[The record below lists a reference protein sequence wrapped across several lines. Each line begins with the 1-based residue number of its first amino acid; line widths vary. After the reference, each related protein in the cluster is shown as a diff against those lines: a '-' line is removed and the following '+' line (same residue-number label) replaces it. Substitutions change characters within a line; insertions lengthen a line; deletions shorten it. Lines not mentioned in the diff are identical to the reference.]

1 MPDKR
6 KHRGQHPNDIKL
18 FAPPMILTLQ
28 KATSEL
34 SWLLSRRYAD
44 KASLKLVGD
53 RYKLTDRQRR
63 AIQGAACSDTAKL
76 EVKRKHCQM
85 EELRNSYLFI
95 DGFNLLIT
103 LESALSGGLLFRGRD
118 GSYRDLASVHGTY
131 KKVMETIG
139 AIELVGRALTQL
151 EVSKV
156 TWYFDQ
162 PVSNSGRLKVLMY
175 EVIEGKG
182 WDWDI
187 QLVYNPDKEL
197 IVSPALEHII
207 VSADSMVLKHA
218 RKWVNLGAYIVD
230 EMIEGARL
238 IDLGKEMER

>member
-6 KHRGQHPNDIKL
+6 KHRGQHPNDAKL
-18 FAPPMILTLQ
+18 FAPPMIPTLQ

-34 SWLLSRRYAD
+34 SWLLSRDYGD

-53 RYKLTDRQRR
+53 RYRLTDRQRR

-76 EVKRKHCQM
+76 EVGEKHC
-85 EELRNSYLFI
+85 EIVELQNSHIFI
-95 DGFNLLIT
+95 DGFNLMIT
-103 LESALSGGLLFRGRD
+103 LESALSGGLLFKGRD

-139 AIELVGRALTQL
+139 AIALVGQALSRL
-151 EVSKV
+151 EVKKA

-187 QLVYNPDKEL
+187 QLVYNPDKDL

-218 RKWVNLGAYIVD
+218 RKWFNLGAYVVD
-230 EMIEGARL
+230 EMIEDVKL
-238 IDLGKEMER
+238 IDLGKYVSI